1 MPSMSS
7 YQDLSNQLA
16 QLGIC
21 QPTLVINQAALDHNI
36 AQLQETLNKGFAHR
50 LVVKSLPCMQ
60 LIDYI
65 SKQTQPQTQRFMCFH
80 GPFIQQIATRYPQS
94 DILLGK
100 PLPAKAFEAL
110 VIWFKQQPTDPSAP
124 KLSQVQWL
132 IDSHARLEQ
141 YQAIAKRHRASLR
154 VNLEIDIGLHRGGF
168 ALDKDF
174 DQAIALIDKANH
186 LSFAGLMGYE
196 AHAAKIPALLGG
208 LNGAL
213 KDSWR
218 AYTKFKEK
226 IEHLSVSGSC
236 FNSGG
241 STTFTEY
248 TAEAP
253 CNELSIGSAL
263 LKPCDF
269 DLPHLEQFKPAAFI
283 ATPLLKRVEN
293 IALPGPAAL
302 SVLLRKAK
310 QLPACS
316 GYVYGGNW
324 LAEPCYPETAKLVP
338 LFGRSSNQE
347 LYAFSDDCDIKTD
360 DLMLFRPKQSEA
372 VLLQFGDIAFLL
384 AEKDVPKDIAAWW
397 PALLAGHNSASA
409 PPSHSSN
416 EGKRQ

>member
-1 MPSMSS
+1 MPN
-7 YQDLSNQLA
+7 YQALSLQLA
-16 QLGIC
+16 QMGIC
-21 QPTLVINQAALDHNI
+21 QPTLVIDQAALDLNI
-36 AQLQETLNKGFAHR
+36 AQLQLTLSEDFAHR

-65 SKQTQPQTQRFMCFH
+65 SKQTQKQTQRFMCFH

-100 PLPAKAFEAL
+100 PLPANGFEAL
-110 VIWFKQQPTDPSAP
+110 VVWFKQQPKGKSTP

-132 IDSHARLEQ
+132 IDNIARLEH
-141 YQAIAKRHRASLR
+141 YQAIAKRHKACLR

-168 ALDKDF
+168 SLDEGF
-174 DQAIALIDKANH
+174 DSAIAMIEKSNNLR
-186 LSFAGLMGYE
+186 FAGLMGYE
-196 AHAAKIPALLGG
+196 AHTAKMPAFLGG
-208 LNGAL
+208 LKGAL
-213 KDSWR
+213 QDSWR
-218 AYTKFKEK
+218 TYAKFRAKV
-226 IEHLSVSGSC
+226 EHLSVTGSC

-248 TAEAP
+248 TTKAP
-253 CNELSIGSAL
+253 CNELSVGSAL

-269 DLPHLEQFKPAAFI
+269 DLPHLSEFKPAAFI
-283 ATPLLKRVEN
+283 ASPLLKRVDN

-302 SVLLRKAK
+302 TTFLRKAK

-324 LAEPCYPETAKLVP
+324 LTEPCYPERAKLVP

-347 LYAFSDDCDIKTD
+347 LYAFDDDCEIEVD

-372 VLLQFGDIAFLL
+372 VLLQFGDIALFDNQ
-384 AEKDVPKDIAAWW
+384 KIKAWW
-397 PALLAGHNSASA
+397 PAFV
-409 PPSHSSN
+409 P
-416 EGKRQ
+416 GKHPAMDRQL